1 MSQYVDENIYPNSA
15 VVYIE
20 ARWGDQRFFGS
31 GFFSGINDVITSAHV
46 IYNDQLGGFADEVKV
61 FPQYDPA
68 SSDNFSVQPVFYHY
82 FPNFD
87 EDADGRIPTGDLTWW
102 SYAGS
107 ELDIALLTLDLPL
120 GEVFGWYG
128 LDFSFAGGVVNLNG
142 YPGIYGRRQVFDTG
156 IVTRSDLDG
165 VFYLDRQTIDV
176 NPGNSGG
183 PIYYDTFDGPLAVG
197 VISTSIGATEIGAHL
212 SWLPDAITGN
222 NEYLKGLGIIQGS
235 AASDSL
241 IGDNESNFILGF
253 QGNDEISGAGGND
266 ILVGGD
272 GFDAAF
278 FSGNISSYTLRLNSD
293 YCEILDR
300 VSLRDGIDQ
309 LVGIERLSFSDYYV
323 DLENF
328 IRVMDL
334 APEKI
339 LELIELY
346 IAYFNRAPDALGL
359 SFWGGLYSSGWDI
372 DSIANIFG
380 ISDEAQVTYSLLM
393 TNQEFVERIYDNV
406 LGRLP
411 DMEGLEF
418 WVDVLNEGKV
428 AKELMILGILNGV
441 SEDSTDKR
449 YLEHKVDIGAYFS
462 VIKGISDSGMG
473 AFVMQLYDGTDQS
486 VDTAVNAIDSAF
498 QSALDPNTGQFLFHF
513 VGLLND
519 PFIM

>member
-1 MSQYVDENIYPNSA
+1 
-15 VVYIE
+15 
-20 ARWGDQRFFGS
+20 
-31 GFFSGINDVITSAHV
+31 
-46 IYNDQLGGFADEVKV
+46 
-61 FPQYDPA
+61 
-68 SSDNFSVQPVFYHY
+68 
-82 FPNFD
+82 
-87 EDADGRIPTGDLTWW
+87 
-102 SYAGS
+102 
-107 ELDIALLTLDLPL
+107 
-120 GEVFGWYG
+120 
-128 LDFSFAGGVVNLNG
+128 
-142 YPGIYGRRQVFDTG
+142 
-156 IVTRSDLDG
+156 
-165 VFYLDRQTIDV
+165 
-176 NPGNSGG
+176 
-183 PIYYDTFDGPLAVG
+183 
-197 VISTSIGATEIGAHL
+197 
-212 SWLPDAITGN
+212 
-222 NEYLKGLGIIQGS
+222 
-235 AASDSL
+235 
-241 IGDNESNFILGF
+241 
-253 QGNDEISGAGGND
+253 
-266 ILVGGD
+266 
-272 GFDAAF
+272 
-278 FSGNISSYTLRLNSD
+278 
-293 YCEILDR
+293 
-300 VSLRDGIDQ
+300 
-309 LVGIERLSFSDYYV
+309 
-323 DLENF
+323 
-328 IRVMDL
+328 
-334 APEKI
+334 

-462 VIKGISDSGMG
+462 VINGISDSGMG